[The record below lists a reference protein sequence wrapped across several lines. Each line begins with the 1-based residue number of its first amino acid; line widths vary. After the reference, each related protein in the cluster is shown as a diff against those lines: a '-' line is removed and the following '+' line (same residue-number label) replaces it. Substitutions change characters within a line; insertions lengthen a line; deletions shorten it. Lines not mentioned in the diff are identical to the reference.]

1 MFAICV
7 NFFLVAITIIMA
19 SGSAGETGESAAP
32 IASSSSTWDN
42 FNLEDFIIVHKKVP
56 LDQYLM
62 ELEGEGEDASP
73 ALSNPAAV
81 KPVVPAPATKRPDF
95 RKGRRRLLPI
105 LEEVNHLTAATT
117 LAATS
122 PMTWVTVA
130 PPPPSVGR
138 WQPAAAEIVAVS
150 LGIGLLVCLWPWDI
164 LSSSW

>member
-1 MFAICV
+1 MFASFAICV

-19 SGSAGETGESAAP
+19 TSGETGESAAP

-62 ELEGEGEDASP
+62 EGEDASP

-95 RKGRRRLLPI
+95 RKGRRLLPI

-138 WQPAAAEIVAVS
+138 WQPAAAEIVALS

>member
-1 MFAICV
+1 MFASFAICV
-7 NFFLVAITIIMA
+7 NFFLVAIIMA
-19 SGSAGETGESAAP
+19 SAGETGESAAP

-62 ELEGEGEDASP
+62 QLEGEDASP

>member
-1 MFAICV
+1 MFAFAICV
-7 NFFLVAITIIMA
+7 NFFLVAIIMA
-19 SGSAGETGESAAP
+19 SAGETGESAAP

-62 ELEGEGEDASP
+62 QLEGEDASP

-95 RKGRRRLLPI
+95 RKGRRFLPI
-105 LEEVNHLTAATT
+105 LEEVKMVNLVTEATT

>member
-1 MFAICV
+1 MAIP
-7 NFFLVAITIIMA
+7 ITIIMA
-19 SGSAGETGESAAP
+19 SGSGSAGETGESAAP
-32 IASSSSTWDN
+32 IA

-95 RKGRRRLLPI
+95 RKGRRLLPI